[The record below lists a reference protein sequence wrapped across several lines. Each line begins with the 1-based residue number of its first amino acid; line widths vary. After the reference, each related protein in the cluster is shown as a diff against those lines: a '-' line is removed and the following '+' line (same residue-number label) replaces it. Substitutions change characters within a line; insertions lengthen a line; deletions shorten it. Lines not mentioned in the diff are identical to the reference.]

1 MDETLIITQ
10 DDVRD
15 LLPMGDC
22 IEAVRE
28 AMVAYSTGQA
38 VQPLRDVLW
47 LPDRRGALGS
57 MPAYVAPLATMGTK
71 VISIF
76 PANTDT
82 PYDAHQGV
90 VLLFETEFGRLLA
103 IVDATEMTAVR
114 TAAASAVA
122 TDALARPD
130 ATVLAILGTG
140 AQAVSHLE
148 AIPLVRDITE
158 IRIWGRDR
166 TKAERLASQM
176 PRPVTVSPS
185 VADAVAGADVVCTVT
200 AATAPILTGDLVAP
214 GTHINAVGSA
224 TPTTREVDTETIVG
238 SRVFTDSME
247 SALAEAGDLIIP
259 LAEGAIDTGH
269 IVGELGAVL
278 AGRTTGR
285 TSPDDITFFESLGIG
300 VEDVAAT
307 RLVYDRA
314 VARGAG
320 TSVAIG
326 GTRAP

>member
-1 MDETLIITQ
+1 MNETLIITQ
-10 DDVRD
+10 DEVRE
-15 LLPMGDC
+15 LLPMTDC
-22 IEAVRE
+22 IEAVRR
-28 AMVAYSTGQA
+28 AMIAYSTGEA

-57 MPAYVAPLATMGTK
+57 MPAYMAPSAAMGTK

-76 PANTDT
+76 PANTNT

-122 TDALARPD
+122 TDALARSD
-130 ATVLAILGTG
+130 TTVLAILGTG

-148 AIPLVRDITE
+148 AIPLVRDITQ

-166 TKAERLASQM
+166 AKAEHVAAQA
-176 PRPVTVSPS
+176 PRPATVAPT
-185 VADAVAGADVVCTVT
+185 VADAVDGADVICTVT
-200 AATAPILTGDLVAP
+200 AATAPILTGDLVTP
-214 GTHINAVGSA
+214 GAHINAVGSA
-224 TPTTREVDTETIVG
+224 TPTAREVDTATIVG

-247 SALAEAGDLIIP
+247 SALAEAGDLVIP
-259 LAEGAIDTGH
+259 LTEGAIDADH
-269 IVGELGAVL
+269 IIGEVGAVL
-278 AGRTTGR
+278 AGRIPGR
-285 TSPDDITFFESLGIG
+285 RSTDDITLFESLGIG

-320 TSVAIG
+320 TPIAIA
-326 GTRAP
+326 GTSAP